1 MTGPR
6 DWDKELAA
14 IDKAIDRMPTEQK
27 GGTPAPAGAPRGQAQ
42 SQVPVVTPV
51 PRRAALTTWLRVWL
65 VLALAIAAPFWPY
78 PHACGLNLFM
88 YLGVVSLVVIAGA
101 WGAINSWQRRLGLAH
116 VLSLLTILWGAWL
129 VLAEILPRVGYAAA
143 AMTWGC

>member
-14 IDKAIDRMPTEQK
+14 IDKVIDRMPNEPK
-27 GGTPAPAGAPRGQAQ
+27 PGSPASAASPRAQA
-42 SQVPVVTPV
+42 QVPVVTPV

-78 PHACGLNLFM
+78 PHACGVNLFV
-88 YLGVVSLVVIAGA
+88 YLGVVSLVVIAGV
-101 WGAINSWQRRLGLAH
+101 WGAIHSWNRRLGLAH
-116 VLSLLTILWGAWL
+116 ILSLLTILWGAWL
-129 VLAEILPRVGYAAA
+129 VLAEVLPRIGYAAGA
-143 AMTWGC
+143 RNWGC